1 MIMYLNNKKFEYKEA
16 KIILH
21 IANEQFIVESNVKS
35 FNEALEMLNE
45 LQYFSSETIKICSE
59 AIEICSDGAIK

>member
-21 IANEQFIVESNVKS
+21 IANEQIIIESNVNS
-35 FNEALEMLNE
+35 FNEAMELLNQ
-45 LQYFSSETIKICSE
+45 LQYCSIE
-59 AIEICSDGAIK
+59 AIKSAAMELSNDNKF

>member
-21 IANEQFIVESNVKS
+21 IANEQLIIKSNVNS
-35 FNEALEMLNE
+35 FNEAIELLNQ
-45 LQYFSSETIKICSE
+45 LQYRSIE
-59 AIEICSDGAIK
+59 AIKSSVMELSNDNNF

>member
-21 IANEQFIVESNVKS
+21 IANEQIIIESNVDS
-35 FNEALEMLNE
+35 FNKAIELLDQ
-45 LQYFSSETIKICSE
+45 LQYCSIE
-59 AIEICSDGAIK
+59 AIKSAAMELSNDN